1 VRRGRGLIIKVN
13 VHVLSKTSEC
23 RPSCRT
29 YMLHAAAEFDI
40 EMCESKL
47 RLYISVPGIGTVS
60 LVSISVTAIL
70 SNYVE
75 S

>member
-1 VRRGRGLIIKVN
+1 
-13 VHVLSKTSEC
+13 
-23 RPSCRT
+23 
-29 YMLHAAAEFDI
+29 MLHAAAEFDI